1 MESAKAT
8 SFGYPVRRADVLLDT
23 LYYCAVDLHLAAR
36 KVFQKQHRVYFFV
49 CKPIIDIAKGIA
61 SNDIVHQYAEFENRR
76 MPVRLAIGLLPEVS
90 QELEQILAEVH
101 NTVLKHWFSKDVFG
115 YYVDD
120 ENIFRGPASCQ
131 FPCPFL
137 DPFPLRQPFL
147 APRSVQFVWDILER
161 GEVACPGLS
170 KFEQRQAA
178 WLWFE
183 SLGNVNKLHHANST
197 LRAIKLSS
205 EPRQIKLEYGEVITI
220 PPLDAWGLPAIPWN

>member
-8 SFGYPVRRADVLLDT
+8 SFGYPVRRTDVLLDT
-23 LYYCAVDLHLAAR
+23 LYYCAVDLHLAVR
-36 KVFQKQHRVYFFV
+36 KVFQKQHRAYFFV
-49 CKPIIDIAKGIA
+49 CKPIIGIAKEIA
-61 SNDIVHQYAEFENRR
+61 SRN
-76 MPVRLAIGLLPEVS
+76 
-90 QELEQILAEVH
+90 LEQTLAEVH
-101 NTVLKHWFSKDVFG
+101 NTVLKHWFSKDVFE

-120 ENIFRGPASCQ
+120 ETIFRGPASCQ

-147 APRSVQFVWDILER
+147 AARSVQFVWDILEQ

-170 KFEQRQAA
+170 TFEQRQAA

-183 SLGNVNKLHHANST
+183 SLGDVNKLHHANST

-205 EPRQIKLEYGEVITI
+205 EPLQIKLEYGEVITI